1 MDKDVDQDLVQDVY
15 ERWDSAECRRCV
27 GGGTARIR
35 RQLSIYPVAM
45 VMNRGGA
52 PS

>member
-27 GGGTARIR
+27 GGGEPPA
-35 RQLSIYPVAM
+35 SGV
-45 VMNRGGA
+45 
-52 PS
+52 S